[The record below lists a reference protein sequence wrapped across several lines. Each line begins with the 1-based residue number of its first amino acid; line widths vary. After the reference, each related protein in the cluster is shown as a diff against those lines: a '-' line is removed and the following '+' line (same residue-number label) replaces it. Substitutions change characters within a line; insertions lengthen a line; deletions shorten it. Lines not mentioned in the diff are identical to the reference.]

1 MKLID
6 EEEIERYT
14 RTDLVAVLM
23 AVIIG
28 IALTLMLADFVFGA
42 ENVTYWIANLF
53 AWQQKSP

>member
-53 AWQQKSP
+53 A

>member
-1 MKLID
+1 MNLID

-14 RTDLVAVLM
+14 RTDWVAVLM

-28 IALTLMLADFVFGA
+28 IALTLMLADIVFGA

-53 AWQQKSP
+53 A